1 MTEIKPWQDRVK
13 PGAFTGVKMEAM
25 LAEIAEHRAAKVEQ
39 GKPVAPVAWRGWD
52 GDKWVFTLWR
62 EEMPVQFEWQPL
74 FTHPVRTMSDEQQQ
88 TKAIQHG
95 ISLYSN
101 FELLDGKH
109 GALKRALNSVWAD
122 AFSHGFHAGTDIK
135 GATE

>member
-74 FTHPVRTMSDEQQQ
+74 FTHPVRPMSDEQID
-88 TKAIQHG
+88 AIPFTGFIPVSERGH
-95 ISLYSN
+95 S
-101 FELLDGKH
+101 ETE
-109 GALKRALNSVWAD
+109 ALRIFARLVEA
-122 AFSHGFHAGTDIK
+122 HIK

>member
-74 FTHPVRTMSDEQQQ
+74 FTHPVRPMSDEPRYTVDQ
-88 TKAIQHG
+88 I
-95 ISLYSN
+95 
-101 FELLDGKH
+101 
-109 GALKRALNSVWAD
+109 AD
-122 AFSHGFHAGTDIK
+122 AACHAEVNDSKFESMCVYLGGIK

>member
-74 FTHPVRTMSDEQQQ
+74 FTHPVRTMSDEPRYTVDQ
-88 TKAIQHG
+88 I
-95 ISLYSN
+95 
-101 FELLDGKH
+101 
-109 GALKRALNSVWAD
+109 AD
-122 AFSHGFHAGTDIK
+122 AACHAEVNDSKFESMCVYLGGIK
-135 GATE
+135 GATA